1 MGKASRQRWNHD
13 QIPEM
18 GSHDRLSLVFLK
30 RECWVRHH
38 CAPVLGYRNPHQ
50 GGSILHEKIKPFGNY
65 HAISQGFSRLLR
77 PTSVTAKTQKISM
90 RIFLVE
96 G

>member
-18 GSHDRLSLVFLK
+18 GSLDSLSMVFLQREYRVRRRRRTPVLWLSL
-30 RECWVRHH
+30 
-38 CAPVLGYRNPHQ
+38 
-50 GGSILHEKIKPFGNY
+50 S
-65 HAISQGFSRLLR
+65 
-77 PTSVTAKTQKISM
+77 
-90 RIFLVE
+90 IFLLVHLL

>member
-1 MGKASRQRWNHD
+1 MGETSRQRWNRN

-38 CAPVLGYRNPHQ
+38 RDPASGYRKTPNRWD
-50 GGSILHEKIKPFGNY
+50 HED
-65 HAISQGFSRLLR
+65 
-77 PTSVTAKTQKISM
+77 AKTT
-90 RIFLVE
+90 
-96 G
+96 

>member
-18 GSHDRLSLVFLK
+18 GSLDSLSMVFLQ
-30 RECWVRHH
+30 REYRVRRRS
-38 CAPVLGYRNPHQ
+38 PPGLGYRIRTPPK
-50 GGSILHEKIKPFGNY
+50 SSVDD
-65 HAISQGFSRLLR
+65 ARRASRNQACPPLNHR
-77 PTSVTAKTQKISM
+77 PIAQRDWIHYRGWM
-90 RIFLVE
+90 PRR